1 MCNEANVIQWFPG
14 HMAKTRRK
22 ITESLSLVDAVVEI
36 TDARIPVSSR
46 NPELAGIVVNKPL
59 IVLLNKCD
67 MADPNETQKWVKK
80 FAEQGIT
87 ALPMDCRSG
96 KGVNAFPAAVKQLLK
111 DKIEHNKAK
120 GMVGK
125 SLRLMVVGIPNVGK
139 SSFINR
145 LTKSGKAKVEDR
157 PGVTRSNQWFKVDN
171 GLELLDTP
179 GVLWPKF
186 DDPRVGLRLA
196 CTGAVKDTVMD
207 IETLAVNF
215 ISEIKNRYGHLLEQ
229 RYKFTLEKDA
239 DSYDILCEIG
249 RKRGMVIRGGEIDTE
264 RAAVMLMDEYRAGTI
279 GKTTL
284 DTANEM
290 GEQNA

>member
-1 MCNEANVIQWFPG
+1 MSNEANVIQWFPG

-67 MADPNETQKWVKK
+67 MADPAETQKWVKTL
-80 FAEQGIT
+80 AEQGIT

-96 KGVNAFPAAVKQLLK
+96 KGVNAFPAAVRQLLK
-111 DKIEHNKAK
+111 DKIEQNKAK

-125 SLRLMVVGIPNVGK
+125 ALRLMVVGIPNVGK

-145 LTKSGKAKVEDR
+145 LSKSGKAKVEDR

-186 DDPRVGLRLA
+186 DDPKVGLRLA

-215 ISEIKNRYGHLLEQ
+215 ISEVKDRYGNLLEQ
-229 RYKFTLEKDA
+229 RYKFTIDAEA

-284 DTANEM
+284 DTVDEM
-290 GEQNA
+290 SEQNA